1 MSVSFMKARSLRS
14 IVRIDQDKP
23 RSQHAWQVRII
34 RTDGSFT
41 RLFSDSKH
49 GGRKG
54 ALAAA
59 IKCRDTELKKRPA
72 KSSYEQAL
80 QVKANNTS
88 GIVGVRR
95 GVRKVRR
102 GKKVW
107 SYDVWVATGT
117 PISGAPSKTR
127 YFSIEALG
135 ERKAKAAAIAQ
146 RKEWEKSLLASVD

>member
-1 MSVSFMKARSLRS
+1 MKARSLRS

-34 RTDGSFT
+34 RKEGSFT

-49 GGRKG
+49 GGRRG

-59 IKCRDTELKKRPA
+59 TKCRDIELKKRPA
-72 KSSYEQAL
+72 KSSYDQAL
-80 QVKANNTS
+80 QLKANNSS

-95 GVRKVRR
+95 GTRKVRR

-117 PISGAPSKTR
+117 PVSGEPSKTR
-127 YFSIEALG
+127 YFSVESMGA
-135 ERKAKAAAIAQ
+135 RKARDAAIAQ
-146 RKEWEKSLLASVD
+146 RKEWEKSLRESLA

>member
-1 MSVSFMKARSLRS
+1 MKARSLRS

-34 RTDGSFT
+34 RRDGSFT

-49 GGRKG
+49 GGRKA

-59 IKCRDTELKKRPA
+59 IKCRDAELKRRPA
-72 KSSYEQAL
+72 KTSYEQAL
-80 QVKANNTS
+80 QLKANNTS

-117 PISGAPSKTR
+117 PISGQPSKTR
-127 YFSIEALG
+127 YFSVEALG

-146 RKEWEKSLLASVD
+146 RKEWERSLRASLSS

>member
-1 MSVSFMKARSLRS
+1 MKARSLRS

-41 RLFSDSKH
+41 QLFSDSKY
-49 GGRKG
+49 GGRKA

-59 IKCRDTELKKRPA
+59 IKCRDVELKKRPV

-80 QVKANNTS
+80 KVKANNTS

-117 PISGAPSKTR
+117 PVAGGPSKTR
-127 YFSIEALG
+127 YFSVAALG
-135 ERKAKAAAIAQ
+135 VRKAKEAALAQ
-146 RKEWEKSLLASVD
+146 RKAWERGLRETAE